1 MNNLLKEV
9 KREFWFKAPE
19 QRDNLL
25 GYVGTICSGK
35 VTIDQEKVTRLIGD
49 NKYLVGQLEKTPRGV
64 NELVIVNRD
73 GSHRLVRDYY
83 VR

>member
-9 KREFWFKAPE
+9 KKKFWYKAPE
-19 QRDNLL
+19 QRDALL
-25 GYVGTICSGK
+25 GYVGTIVRGR
-35 VTIDQEKVTRLIGD
+35 VTIDQEKVTRLIGG
-49 NKYLVGQLEKTPRGV
+49 NKHLVGQLEKTPRGV